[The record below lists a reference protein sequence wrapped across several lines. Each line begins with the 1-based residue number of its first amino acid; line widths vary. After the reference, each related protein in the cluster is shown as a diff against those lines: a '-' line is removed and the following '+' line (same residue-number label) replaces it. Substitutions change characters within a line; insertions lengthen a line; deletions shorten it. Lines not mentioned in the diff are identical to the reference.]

1 MTENI
6 SDLTIAD
13 RVEIFRH
20 LAVNDLNIID
30 KTLLGYVSDKH
41 LHRFLQFC
49 DEVYEKKNLISSI
62 SYEIKD
68 DEVFFNINYK

>member
-6 SDLTIAD
+6 SDLKTAD

-20 LAVNDLNIID
+20 LAVNDFNCID
-30 KTLLGYVSDKH
+30 EKCLGCVSDKH
-41 LHRFLQFC
+41 LHAFLKFC
-49 DEVYEKKNLISSI
+49 DEVYAIKDTVAGI

-68 DEVFFNINYK
+68 DEIFFNIQSK